1 VTGQPPPTAAVR
13 WPAAMRI
20 AVLATIGQG
29 CWWLLALATF
39 LVRGGLL
46 LVVVPLL
53 ILPSPADLASLVPP
67 SVSGTGLAHPTPTLV
82 AILIVTGLVTFGL
95 VVVTTVLGTWLEA
108 ALVDATAA
116 DQEVEALFPNHAVGR
131 VPLEAGLEVRVTAH
145 LPTAVAL
152 GFGVFAFADAL
163 TSELVS
169 PSPGSPLLVQVLQRA
184 PLAAAVIVVAWLAG
198 EAWGGLALRRLAT
211 TTSTRGALR
220 AGLGDLMRPSGLA
233 TLVLTTV
240 VVALPLVALWLAAGR
255 AFDRLWPLLVEPAD
269 DGIVLLALGL
279 LVGTWF
285 AGLWLLGIA
294 LAWRSAAWTA
304 EVRRHT

>member
-1 VTGQPPPTAAVR
+1 MTRQPLQTPATR
-13 WPAAMRI
+13 WPGAMRVAI
-20 AVLATIGQG
+20 LATIGQG
-29 CWWLLALATF
+29 RWWLLALAAF

-46 LVVVPLL
+46 LVVIPLL
-53 ILPSPADLASLVPP
+53 ILPSPADVASLVLP
-67 SVSGTGLAHPTPTLV
+67 SVAGTGLAHPTGALV
-82 AILIVTGLVTFGL
+82 AILAVTGLITFGL

-116 DQEVEALFPNHAVGR
+116 DEEVEALAPTERLGR
-131 VPLEAGLEVRVTAH
+131 VPLEAALEVRLAAH

-169 PSPGSPLLVQVLQRA
+169 PRPGSPLLVQVLQRA
-184 PLAAAVIVVAWLAG
+184 PLAAGLIAAAWLAG

-211 TTSTRGALR
+211 TTSTRAALR
-220 AGLGDLMRPSGLA
+220 AGLGDLVRPSGLA

-304 EVRRHT
+304 EVVRHG

>member
-1 VTGQPPPTAAVR
+1 
-13 WPAAMRI
+13 
-20 AVLATIGQG
+20 
-29 CWWLLALATF
+29 
-39 LVRGGLL
+39 
-46 LVVVPLL
+46 
-53 ILPSPADLASLVPP
+53 
-67 SVSGTGLAHPTPTLV
+67 
-82 AILIVTGLVTFGL
+82 
-95 VVVTTVLGTWLEA
+95 
-108 ALVDATAA
+108 
-116 DQEVEALFPNHAVGR
+116 VEALAPTEGLGR
-131 VPLEAGLEVRVTAH
+131 VPLEAALEVRLTAH

-169 PSPGSPLLVQVLQRA
+169 PRPGSPLLLQVLQRA
-184 PLAAAVIVVAWLAG
+184 PLAAALIAVAWLAG

-211 TTSTRGALR
+211 TTSTRVALR
-220 AGLGDLMRPSGLA
+220 AGLGDLVRPSGLA

-255 AFDRLWPLLVEPAD
+255 AFDRLWPLLVERAG

-304 EVRRHT
+304 EVLRHS